1 MDQRSAETLLA
12 EERRR
17 LEALLLHSTD
27 VGIVEREGANEQG
40 DIADSAEPFTS
51 EEENNAIAASL
62 RIRLAAVERAESRLA
77 AGTYGLSV
85 RSGTPIPDERLE
97 ADPAAELTVE
107 EVETDRR

>member
-1 MDQRSAETLLA
+1 MDQRRAETLLA

-62 RIRLAAVERAESRLA
+62 RFVWRPWSAPRVGSPRARTVCRCEAARPSPTNDSR
-77 AGTYGLSV
+77 
-85 RSGTPIPDERLE
+85 RIPR
-97 ADPAAELTVE
+97 PS
-107 EVETDRR
+107 